1 VSTTRAEAGRMP
13 AAALAWLLG
22 PIAAGLGLA
31 AHVLGGGA
39 SPSLLI
45 VVALAALLGM
55 AAAIGK
61 PGRLPGWGLL
71 LTAGIAQQLLHFAF
85 AAFSISTGFD
95 APTHGHGQAPA
106 QEPGTANQ
114 GRNQGP
120 VPYDLHLLLYLHMAA
135 ALLTVVATRQL
146 NKIPARR
153 SQRNPAET
161 DAGVP
166 VRK

>member
-1 VSTTRAEAGRMP
+1 MSTTRAEAGRIP

-22 PIAAGLGLA
+22 PIAAGLGLV

-95 APTHGHGQAPA
+95 APTHGHGQ
-106 QEPGTANQ
+106 EPGTANQ
-114 GRNQGP
+114 GQNQGP
-120 VPYDLHLLLYLHMAA
+120 VPHDLHLLLYLHMAA
-135 ALLTVVATRQL
+135 ALLTVVATWQL
-146 NKIPARR
+146 DKIPAPR
-153 SQRNPAET
+153 SQRNPADA

>member
-1 VSTTRAEAGRMP
+1 MDSEATVRRP
-13 AAALAWLLG
+13 RPSLAWLLG
-22 PIAAGLGLA
+22 PIATGLGWA

-39 SPSLLI
+39 SPSALI

-71 LTAGIAQQLLHFAF
+71 LTAGITQQLLHFAF

-95 APTHGHGQAPA
+95 APSHGHGQSPA
-106 QEPGTANQ
+106 QDPGTATQ
-114 GRNQGP
+114 GQGP
-120 VPYDLHLLLYLHMAA
+120 VAHDLHLLLYLHMGA
-135 ALLTVVATRQL
+135 ALLTLVITRQL
-146 NKIPARR
+146 DRLPARR
-153 SQRNPAET
+153 IQRKPL
-161 DAGVP
+161 DVRAGMQ

>member
-1 VSTTRAEAGRMP
+1 MSTTRAEAGRIP
-13 AAALAWLLG
+13 AAALAWLPG
-22 PIAAGLGLA
+22 PIAAGLGLL

-39 SPSLLI
+39 SPSPPI

-85 AAFSISTGFD
+85 ADFSVSTGFD
-95 APTHGHGQAPA
+95 APAHDHGQSPV
-106 QEPGTANQ
+106 QDPGTANQ
-114 GRNQGP
+114 GHTQGA
-120 VPYDLHLLLYLHMAA
+120 VPHDLHLLLYLHMAA
-135 ALLTVVATRQL
+135 ALLTVFATRQL
-146 NKIPARR
+146 DKIPVRR
-153 SQRNPAET
+153 SQRNPIAT
-161 DAGVP
+161 DGGVP